1 MCSEAEYLLEMHWA
15 ERIAMAPDAG
25 AAAALLE
32 SFPYYANYEELTRLE
47 INALLSV
54 EPKLPAKVAFVGSGP
69 LPLTSLQFLWALES
83 GCLPG
88 SHPAQGLSYRIG
100 GADGNIELLN
110 IDHDEPAIRTA
121 KALVAKLGP
130 RGRGMGFMN
139 AAAESDAYD
148 LRRFDAV
155 YLAALVGETQGQK
168 ENLLLKV
175 AGKMR
180 EGALVVM
187 RTSWGLRSCLYP
199 VSGRRQKEKK
209 KKKEKRPHEYVLS
222 VLTLLLIKIGKLGDR
237 YHD

>member
-15 ERIAMAPDAG
+15 ERIALAPDAG
-25 AAAALLE
+25 AAATLLQ

-69 LPLTSLQFLWALES
+69 LPLTSLQFLWALETGS
-83 GCLPG
+83 LPG
-88 SHPAQGLSYRIG
+88 SYPAQGLSYRMGGG
-100 GADGNIELLN
+100 GAGDDIELLN

-130 RGRGMGFMN
+130 RGRGMSFMN

-148 LRRFDAV
+148 LRRFDVV
-155 YLAALVGETQGQK
+155 YLAALVGETQSQK

-175 AGKMR
+175 AAKMR
-180 EGALVVM
+180 EGALIVM

-199 VSGRRQKEKK
+199 VSTKEKTK
-209 KKKEKRPHEYVLS
+209 
-222 VLTLLLIKIGKLGDR
+222 VLTEP
-237 YHD
+237 